1 MNVYKVIFYYI
12 GIVLVCIVFVRM
24 FYELVTKKYR
34 MRLNSDYV
42 NKNPKIQYFQIIFW
56 ILGVIFSGI
65 CVFTIGVAGLKD
77 LPFV

>member
-56 ILGVIFSGI
+56 ILGVIFSEI

>member
-1 MNVYKVIFYYI
+1 MNLYKVIFYYI
-12 GIVLVCIVFVRM
+12 AIIVVCIVFVKM
-24 FYELVTKKYR
+24 LYELVTKKYK
-34 MRLNSDYV
+34 MKLNPDYV
-42 NKNPKIQYFQIIFW
+42 NKNPRVQYFQTAFW